1 MAGQDSAK
9 HFSVRTH
16 AQGDDPEM
24 VFQMIWSHY
33 NQECYQNDI
42 CVNEPSALTFL
53 LRRSFRGCNSKLL
66 KLSSSLLTVNSLLHS
81 PAGINLFLEVLFY
94 LTRYP
99 VQCWYRFRLKF
110 SFSLHVVL
118 LLVCSLLHLIPPNSS
133 HITQELESEIS
144 LTTGKLTCQSVST
157 LSAWCLNEY
166 TKFKKILFMN

>member
-1 MAGQDSAK
+1 MPWQG
-9 HFSVRTH
+9 RTQPSTSLWGLTLR
-16 AQGDDPEM
+16 AMTPRWFFKWYE
-24 VFQMIWSHY
+24 VIVTKSFIKMIY
-33 NQECYQNDI
+33 
-42 CVNEPSALTFL
+42 ALMNHLHLLFL
-53 LRRSFRGCNSKLL
+53 LRRSFRGWNSKLL

-81 PAGINLFLEVLFY
+81 TAGINLILEVLFY

-118 LLVCSLLHLIPPNSS
+118 LLVCSLLHSIPPNSS
-133 HITQELESEIS
+133 HITLELESEIS

-166 TKFKKILFMN
+166 TKF